1 MDKGGILFFLLLSL
15 EFVIYYMIQ
24 YQVNIQN

>member
-1 MDKGGILFFLLLSL
+1 MDKGGILFFLLLYL